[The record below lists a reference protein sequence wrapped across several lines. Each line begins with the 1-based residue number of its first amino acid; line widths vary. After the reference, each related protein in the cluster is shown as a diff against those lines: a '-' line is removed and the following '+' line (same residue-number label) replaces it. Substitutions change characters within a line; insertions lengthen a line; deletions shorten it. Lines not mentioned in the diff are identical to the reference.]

1 MANLRLSLSSG
12 DYDRTRPLIEGAVQA
27 PGLDLTVIPLPSA
40 ERHQRFVRRLEFDAC
55 ELQVAQY
62 LGLKSR
68 GAPLMAIPVFP
79 HRRFNHSSVMVRTAA
94 GIERPEDLAGRR
106 VGIHAWHN
114 PIALWVRG
122 VLQHDHG
129 VGLGSIHWV
138 ADGAEDVPDWT
149 PPDWL
154 HIERAPAGQTAER
167 LLEAG
172 ALDAT
177 MVADVGVT
185 VSADGPTRRLW
196 PNYRAVEQDYYRR
209 TRIFP
214 IRHLVVVKE
223 EVLRRDPWVAAS
235 LVRAFED
242 AKRLAYRYWADHR
255 RSSLAWFGAEQEEE
269 RALLGADP
277 WAYSIAANRI
287 VLDTL
292 LDYAAE
298 QRITDR
304 RLAVEEVF
312 APGTLD

>member
-1 MANLRLSLSSG
+1 MPNLRLSLSCG
-12 DYDRTRPLIEGAVQA
+12 DYDRTRPLIDGAVA
-27 PGLDLTVIPLPSA
+27 VPGLDLTVIPLPSA
-40 ERHQRFVRRLEFDAC
+40 ERHSRFVRHLAFDAC
-55 ELQVAQY
+55 ELQIAQY

-68 GAPLMAIPVFP
+68 GAPLTAIPVFP
-79 HRRFNHSSVMVRTAA
+79 HRRFNHSSVMIRADA
-94 GIERPEDLAGRR
+94 GIERPEDLRGRR

-122 VLQHDHG
+122 VLQHEHG
-129 VGLGSIHWV
+129 VAPGAIHWV
-138 ADGAEDVPDWT
+138 ADSTEDVPGWE

-154 HIERAPAGQTAER
+154 HMERAPAGQTAER

-177 MVADVGVT
+177 MVADVGV
-185 VSADGPTRRLW
+185 VAADGRARRLW

-209 TRIFP
+209 TGIFP

-223 EVLRRDPWVAAS
+223 DILQRDPWVAPS

-255 RSSLAWFGAEQEEE
+255 RSYLAWFGAEQDEE
-269 RALLGADP
+269 RALLGPDP
-277 WAYSIAANRI
+277 WPYSVAANRV
-287 VLDTL
+287 VLETL

-298 QRITDR
+298 QQITDR
-304 RLAVEEVF
+304 RLAVEELF
-312 APGTLD
+312 APTTLD